1 VILYD
6 HPASGNCMKARILL
20 RQLDLPYER
29 VTVDLFTGETRTPEH
44 FGRNPDGRIPVLE
57 LDSGETIPESGAILT
72 YLADGTQFLPTERLA
87 RARVVQWMLFEQNR
101 VEAELAYARFLRL
114 SGRHEQLPEVYAN
127 RLERGTD
134 ALVALDRGLSEG
146 GHDFIAGDYSIAD
159 IALYA
164 YVHCASDAGVNPRD
178 YESIAAWLERV
189 EAQPGFVNDMEP
201 LPEHASQRPV

>member
-44 FGRNPDGRIPVLE
+44 FGRNADGRVPVLE
-57 LDSGETIPESGAILT
+57 LDSGETIPESGAILFQLAEGT
-72 YLADGTQFLPTERLA
+72 PYLPDGLA
-87 RARVVQWMLFEQNR
+87 RTRVVQWMLFEQNR

-114 SGRHEQLPEVYAN
+114 AGRHEQIPEVYAN
-127 RLERGTD
+127 RLERGKD
-134 ALVALDRGLSEG
+134 SLAALDRGLSDG
-146 GHDFIAGDYSIAD
+146 RDFIAGDYSIAD

-164 YVHCASDAGVNPRD
+164 YVHCAHDAGADERAHEHV
-178 YESIAAWLERV
+178 AAWLDRV
-189 EAQPGFVNDMEP
+189 EAQPGFENDLEP
-201 LPEHASQRPV
+201 LPAHALQRPV